1 MNKILM
7 DDLYRY
13 IGDLN
18 KSLILRW
25 RYILFTP
32 GFQYTYCFRRVNI
45 GAQSSITLFF
55 GKYCYADVCFTP
67 VSKYL

>member
-1 MNKILM
+1 M

-32 GFQYTYCFRRVNI
+32 GFNI
-45 GAQSSITLFF
+45 LIVFAG
-55 GKYCYADVCFTP
+55 
-67 VSKYL
+67 